1 MGQVDKVVIVVFDGL
16 RPDMI
21 AGRMPVL
28 QAFLTDNLW
37 FRNARSVFPSLTRV
51 CTTSVSTGTWPGRHG
66 IVNNQFHLNGD
77 LGGPLVDTARIDDL
91 VKLTDRAGA
100 IVTSDS
106 LGQRLVVAGRSMMA
120 IHCGSAGSGML
131 VNHAV
136 RENGQ
141 RTFSVHGADAT
152 LTPEIV
158 PGILAECGPLPSH
171 NVPKLDVVAYT
182 GRVATEVA
190 LAQDQADVTLVW
202 LPEPDTSFHF
212 CGIYSE
218 GANKAMRAADTV
230 FGEIL
235 QTVAD
240 GPFASSTAVLA
251 LSDHGQIATSA
262 IVDLAGL
269 LRADGFRAGGVPGD
283 DTDILLTGGNM
294 GEMRPIT
301 PDPELIAALGRW
313 LMQRDEIGMVFA
325 DPDTVE
331 GALPCAAVHQTHARS
346 APLLYV
352 MRSDQTLGPGGLP
365 GIGVYT
371 GGVPLGGG
379 MHGGLNRFEMNTVL
393 GIAVPGGRQ
402 RETEDAPASLI
413 DVAPTVLDL
422 LGSSFECEGRVLPIF
437 APEPDQAEVETLQ
450 ARSGHF
456 AQRLVRS
463 NIAGR
468 SYLIEGGRTEPEG
481 YCHGSITAQ

>member
-21 AGRMPVL
+21 AGRMPLL
-28 QAFLTDNLW
+28 QAFLGNNLW
-37 FRNARSVFPSLTRV
+37 FRNARSVFPSVTRV
-51 CTTSVSTGTWPGRHG
+51 CTTSVSTGGWPGRHG

-77 LGGPLVDTARIDDL
+77 LGGPLVDTARIDAL
-91 VKLTDRAGA
+91 IKLTARAGA
-100 IVTSDS
+100 MVTADS
-106 LGQRLVVAGRSMMA
+106 LGQRLAAADRSMMA
-120 IHCGSAGSGML
+120 IHCGSAGSGLL

-152 LTPEIV
+152 LTPEVV
-158 PGILAECGPLPSH
+158 PDILAKCGPLP
-171 NVPKLDVVAYT
+171 NQEVPKLDVVAYT

-212 CGIYSE
+212 CGIHSE
-218 GANKAMRAADTV
+218 GADQAMRAADTV
-230 FGEIL
+230 FGEII
-235 QTVAD
+235 QTVAN
-240 GPFASSTAVLA
+240 GRFASSTAVVA

-262 IVDLAGL
+262 LIDLAGL
-269 LRADGFRAGGVPGD
+269 LRADGFRASEVLGAD
-283 DTDILLTGGNM
+283 SDILLTGGNM

-301 PDPELIAALGRW
+301 RDPGRITDLGQW
-313 LMQRDEIGMVFA
+313 LMQREEIGMVFA
-325 DPDTVE
+325 DPDIVD
-331 GALPCAAVHQTHARS
+331 GALPCSAVHQTHARS

-352 MRSDQTLGPGGLP
+352 MRSDETLGPGGIP
-365 GIGVYT
+365 GIGFYT

-379 MHGGLNRFEMNTVL
+379 MHGGLNRYEMNTVL
-393 GIAVPGGRQ
+393 GFAVPSGRQ

-422 LGSSFECEGRVLPIF
+422 LGFPFECEGRVLPIF
-437 APEPDQAEVETLQ
+437 AREPDQAEVEILQ
-450 ARSGHF
+450 AGSGHF

-463 NIAGR
+463 KIAGR
-468 SYLIEGGRTEPEG
+468 SYLIEGGRAETEA
-481 YCHGSITAQ
+481 S